1 MTNSTKTS
9 MSGFFEMGKHIK
21 NNLNFSGLQDTPM
34 GYDEGKFLRSTDN
47 GLEYVD
53 ISGKVPV
60 SFLGDIV
67 DKPTAEVLGGYLK
80 LDNVGKL
87 VWSPATTDGDIA
99 YTITGATH
107 ITGLLDTPAGYDEGK
122 FLR

>member
-1 MTNSTKTS
+1 M
-9 MSGFFEMGKHIK
+9 
-21 NNLNFSGLQDTPM
+21 NFSGLQDTPT

-47 GLEYVD
+47 GVEYVD
-53 ISGKVPV
+53 ISGQVPV

-67 DKPTAEVLGGYLK
+67 DKPASELVSGYLK
-80 LDNVGKL
+80 LDKDRKL
-87 VWSPATTDGDIA
+87 VWSAATTEGDIT

-122 FLR
+122 FLSVKDKLSKIAV